1 MLKQDKL
8 NGIYVLNNVAPEYA
22 NIDDDS
28 ISEFQSNYIRNKFR
42 NFPTPTKLT
51 CKPKVSFSVLLV
63 KPLKTYKTCSCEKL
77 LLIL

>member
-51 CKPKVSFSVLLV
+51 C
-63 KPLKTYKTCSCEKL
+63 
-77 LLIL
+77 